1 MLLKKLFQMENWNF
15 GLLVHNHYL
24 YTMNNNTMYDLE
36 ITFWNEGDDTT
47 KVIELTTSYPEY
59 KDVEDTLEL
68 NGLDDFK
75 SNGGNYDF
83 FDVKVLEE

>member
-1 MLLKKLFQMENWNF
+1 MKNTE
-15 GLLVHNHYL
+15 
-24 YTMNNNTMYDLE
+24 TMYDLK
-36 ITFWNEGDDTT
+36 IIFWNQDDDKT

-59 KDVEDTLEL
+59 EDVEDTLEL

-83 FDVKVLEE
+83 FDVEILEILG

>member
-1 MLLKKLFQMENWNF
+1 MENWNF